1 MFADDELEGKPHKQH
16 FTSEEDT
23 VFTVFLS
30 MREEN
35 KKEENEMKN
44 QVTF

>member
-35 KKEENEMKN
+35 IKENEEPGN
-44 QVTF
+44 N